1 MVKREEALQETLA
14 KGNEVVNLDLEEE
27 RVEGNAATIPQ
38 LIMALE
44 AIFEEW
50 MKLLFFFFLLWGR
63 KE

>member
-44 AIFEEW
+44 AIFEE
-50 MKLLFFFFLLWGR
+50 
-63 KE
+63 